1 MKRIKCLKKYI
12 SFILSFVLICTISV
26 PAFAVTN
33 LDHPDIQ
40 GHWAEETMLRAYE
53 DGFIVGMKDGSLEP
67 NGVINRAQVATILNQ
82 VFKNTRS
89 VDLTGKTDIPTN
101 AWYYTQLEK
110 ATYLGFIATNSAS
123 IMTKSLIRQD
133 AFVILGSA
141 FGVTEAHPDESLL
154 RDFSDTDTISGIYRN
169 ASASFVNQQFAIG
182 ADGKLMGS
190 KNVTRAEF
198 LTMLYKILD
207 NRQLFDC
214 NTSDVELE
222 ENQDYI
228 IHSYDLTSLDCETSY
243 GVVSLLQQSGD
254 VHLNPVSI
262 DSLIIGP
269 GGADTYVESGEYG
282 KISLTGSN
290 RKVVISTDVPELAIA
305 GNDNEV
311 VINEDISIDKL
322 YIDNYCKD
330 NHIIING
337 SVRHIYIDGEN
348 TELSGSGNISTVSV
362 TASNCDASVLS
373 SENSILEDAEIIID
387 APSTL
392 TAGEALHISVSFSNL
407 PEGKIFGQW
416 IVDGKPFGS
425 RFNIDQNSTY
435 KISPT
440 IIYSKDMKTQLNVS
454 FNLLYS
460 DGESLESKNSE
471 RNIELQNYS
480 DEYYKKQDVDR
491 VNETITSYQ
500 YEATITTNG
509 NAYKESNLTGWLCE
523 ITKGMKVTCLTPVNT
538 STVKVLLPNG
548 YKGWVSTNAIRTGSG
563 NYTLKED
570 FDNSDKELWINNRNY
585 SSSTNYLI
593 WVSLACQKVNVF
605 TGSTGNWKLEKVF
618 PCASGAY
625 STPTPPGTYQITY
638 KQSRWQYNGYWCGP
652 VTGFYGGYAF
662 HSWLNTNSG
671 GAYDHTMGRPASHG
685 CIRMM
690 DADAKYIY
698 GLPMS
703 TRIVIY

>member
-1 MKRIKCLKKYI
+1 MKKSKK
-12 SFILSFVLICTISV
+12 ILGLVLSIILIFSFVTPVL
-26 PAFAVTN
+26 AVT
-33 LDHPDIQ
+33 DSYHADIR
-40 GHWAEETMLRAYE
+40 GHWAEKTMLRAFE
-53 DGFIVGMKDGSLEP
+53 DGYIVGMKDGSLEP

-89 VDLTGKTDIPTN
+89 VDLSGKTDIPESV
-101 AWYYTQLEK
+101 WYYSQLEK
-110 ATYLGFIATNSAS
+110 ATYLGFIATTSAA

-141 FGVTEAHPDESLL
+141 FGVTEAHPDETLL
-154 RDFSDTDTISGIYRN
+154 REFSDTDTISGIYRN

-207 NRQLFDC
+207 NRELFDC
-214 NTSDVELE
+214 NSTDVVLE
-222 ENQDYI
+222 ENHDYI
-228 IHSYDLTSLDCETSY
+228 IHSYELDSLQCDESY

-254 VHLNPVSI
+254 VYLNPVSI
-262 DSLIIGP
+262 ESLIIGP
-269 GGADTYVESGEYG
+269 GNAETYIESGEYD

-290 RKVVISTDVPELAIA
+290 RKVVVSTDVPEFGVA
-305 GNDNEV
+305 GNNNEIIIDQDV
-311 VINEDISIDKL
+311 AIDKL
-322 YIDNYCKD
+322 YIANYCKE
-330 NHIIING
+330 NRIVING
-337 SVRHIYIDGEN
+337 SVEHLYINGED
-348 TELSGSGNISTVSV
+348 TELSGAGKVSAVSITAVNCSAKVLPTEESIIEETEININAPATLS
-362 TASNCDASVLS
+362 AGDALNV
-373 SENSILEDAEIIID
+373 
-387 APSTL
+387 
-392 TAGEALHISVSFSNL
+392 SVSFNAL
-407 PEGKIFGQW
+407 PKAKSYGQW

-425 RFNIDQNSTY
+425 RFNVDSDSSY

-440 IIYSKDMKTQLNVS
+440 ITYTKNMDTEMNIS
-454 FNLLYS
+454 FELLCS
-460 DGESLESKNSE
+460 DGDSLESKEASTKV
-471 RNIELQNYS
+471 ELQNYS
-480 DEYYKKQDVDR
+480 DDYYRQQDIDR
-491 VNETITSYQ
+491 VNDTITSYQ

-509 NAYKESNLTGWLCE
+509 NAYKESDLTGWLCE

-548 YKGWVSTNAIRTGSG
+548 YKGWVSTSAIRTGSG
-563 NYTLKED
+563 NYTLAKD
-570 FDNSDKELWINNRNY
+570 FDNSDKELWINSRNY

-605 TGSTGNWKLEKVF
+605 TGSCGNWKLEKVF

-625 STPTPPGTYQITY
+625 STPTPPGIYQITY
-638 KQSRWQYNGYWCGP
+638 KTSRWQYSGYWCGP

-671 GAYDHTMGRPASHG
+671 GAYDHTMGRPVSHG
-685 CIRMM
+685 CLRMM
-690 DADAKYIY
+690 DADAQYIY